1 MSESL
6 KKLKA
11 EYKKLK
17 HSATSRS
24 AKTKIRSDYL
34 EMKKAI
40 KRADKLLADAEKDN
54 KKLEKKFTK
63 IKFPE

>member
-1 MSESL
+1 MQ
-6 KKLKA
+6 KQ
-11 EYKKLK
+11 
-17 HSATSRS
+17 
-24 AKTKIRSDYL
+24 KIRSDYL

-40 KRADKLLADAEKDN
+40 KQADKLLADAEKDN

>member
-11 EYKKLK
+11 EYKMLK
-17 HSATSRS
+17 HSATS
-24 AKTKIRSDYL
+24 KKEKIKIRSDYL
-34 EMKKAI
+34 EMKRAI
-40 KRADKLLADAEKDN
+40 KQADKLLADAEKDN
-54 KKLEKKFTK
+54 KKLKKKFSR

>member
-6 KKLKA
+6 KKLKT

-17 HSATSRS
+17 HTTTSRN

-40 KRADKLLADAEKDN
+40 KQADKLLADAEKDN

-63 IKFPE
+63 IKFSE